1 MRVIPLYWF
10 PGNSKVVGYLGR
22 SGAYDVL
29 GRFSVG
35 VKSSI
40 LGSIDCTRSWGG
52 DRSRASRSTLVSKD
66 SRFSVKFVVRLLIRL
81 L

>member
-40 LGSIDCTRSWGG
+40 LGSIDCTRSWG
-52 DRSRASRSTLVSKD
+52 
-66 SRFSVKFVVRLLIRL
+66 
-81 L
+81 